1 MDQIEAWPDD
11 PEDVE
16 ETEILGRWLNG
27 AEGGINID
35 ETSSGRVSILISAE
49 GVVVVEVLLLAG
61 GETVVTL
68 VTVDNGTTETGGGG
82 GHRIGG
88 GGAIF
93 DGC

>member
-1 MDQIEAWPDD
+1 ME
-11 PEDVE
+11 
-16 ETEILGRWLNG
+16 
-27 AEGGINID
+27 
-35 ETSSGRVSILISAE
+35 ETSSGRASTLISAE

-68 VTVDNGTTETGGGG
+68 VTLGIGTTGTGTGG

-93 DGC
+93 DCC